1 MFKCRHD
8 FFAAACSQPVQA
20 SQLKSLEMDVNLSL
34 FNYAI
39 LVRACL
45 SGGLYCMLG
54 GLKQL

>member
-1 MFKCRHD
+1 
-8 FFAAACSQPVQA
+8 
-20 SQLKSLEMDVNLSL
+20 MDVNLSL

-39 LVRACL
+39 LVRAYV